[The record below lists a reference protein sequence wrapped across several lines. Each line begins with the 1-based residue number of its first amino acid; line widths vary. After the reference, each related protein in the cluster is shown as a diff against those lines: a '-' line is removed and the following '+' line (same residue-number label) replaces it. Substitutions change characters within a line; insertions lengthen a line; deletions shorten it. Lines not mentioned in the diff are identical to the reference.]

1 MSLILT
7 ALGRWR
13 LVLAF
18 AGLLAAMGVLAWLH
32 MDRQEDP
39 FFPYRYGQ
47 VLVEWPGA
55 DPAEVERLVL
65 DPLEEELAQLEEVT
79 EIIGTVRLGVAHV
92 WIGLKQHIYDT
103 DAAWDR
109 IRNAVAD
116 AELEFPPGPLP
127 ARIEDRA
134 MDAHA
139 VVLTLTGSDDLL
151 ELLATARELRRDL
164 SAIRASSC

>member
-1 MSLILT
+1 MSLSLT

-13 LVLAF
+13 LVLAL
-18 AGLLAAMGVLAWLH
+18 AGLLSVMGLLAWLQ

-55 DPAEVERLVL
+55 DPVEVERLVL
-65 DPLEEELAQLEEVT
+65 DPLEEELAQLEEVA

-92 WIGLKQHIYDT
+92 WVGIQQHIYDT

-109 IRNAVAD
+109 IRNAVDD

-127 ARIEDRA
+127 ARVDDRS

-139 VVLTLTGSDDLL
+139 IVLSL
-151 ELLATARELRRDL
+151 
-164 SAIRASSC
+164 